1 MRWSNRPRDRVVFSM
16 HLPGNPPAYSLRMI
30 VMSRKNITILAC
42 GLLICLGSPVS
53 AQTGVNGLVSPVEAR
68 RYGLEPSWFTRVEL
82 DQARGRIHKL
92 RYFVSATN
100 RRTLYEVAY
109 GESRRMFSERDLDRF
124 GQPMGPE
131 GAQRAANEFA
141 SRLRR
146 MEIESEIKT
155 HEVPEITLYVTTD
168 RSLVQ
173 AIDAETG
180 RTLWATTV
188 GRRDF
193 PTEGPG
199 VNEKYVAVINGTSL
213 YLLTRDTGQIVWVRT
228 TRGVPAAC
236 PAVSDRFVVVPTWT
250 GDVELYELEEPRKLP
265 NMFKSNGRSM
275 VRPTVTPN
283 SIIWPTDRGMLYVAS
298 SQRHTIRFRLEA
310 KDAIVASASVFTPNR
325 IFVASIDGYVY
336 SLLENVH
343 SELWRFSTG
352 RSISTTPVP
361 TGDSLYV
368 VTDDMNLYCLD
379 QETGALK
386 WVAPNFQRFISASP
400 DRVYG
405 IGVTERLEIV
415 DANTGGRIASMNLG
429 NLDLFYPNYQSDR
442 IIVGTRTGIL
452 QSLHEIGREIPAL
465 HVDLAE
471 LRPEVAR
478 PEAPE
483 VDDPAAPKKPVPK
496 PTADDRD
503 PFDDATDPFGGDT
516 DPFGGAADP
525 FGGGRKQPADPF
537 GGGAAGGADPFGG
550 GVPDPFGGG
559 AADPFGGGDDPFR

>member
-1 MRWSNRPRDRVVFSM
+1 M
-16 HLPGNPPAYSLRMI
+16 SL
-30 VMSRKNITILAC
+30 KNITVLAC
-42 GLLICLGSPVS
+42 GLLVCLGSS
-53 AQTGVNGLVSPVEAR
+53 LLAQTSANGLVSPVEAR

-82 DQARGRIHKL
+82 DQARGRILNL

-109 GESRRMFSERDLDRF
+109 GDSRRMFSERDLDRL
-124 GQPMGPE
+124 GEPMGPE

-146 MEIESEIKT
+146 LEIESEIKS

-180 RTLWATTV
+180 RMLWATTV

-236 PAVSDRFVVVPTWT
+236 PAVSDRFAVVPTWT

-265 NMFKSNGRSM
+265 NSFKSNGRSM

-283 SIIWPTDRGMLYVAS
+283 SIIWPTDRGMMYVAS

-310 KDAIVASASVFTPNR
+310 RDAITAPASVFAPSR
-325 IFVASIDGYVY
+325 IFVASVDGYVY
-336 SLLENVH
+336 CMAENIH
-343 SELWRFSTG
+343 SEIWRFSTG
-352 RSISTTPVP
+352 QSITTTPVP
-361 TGDSLYV
+361 TGESLYV
-368 VTDDMNLYCLD
+368 VTDEMNLYCLD
-379 QETGALK
+379 QETGSLK
-386 WVAPNFQRFISASP
+386 WVAPFFKQFIAASP
-400 DRVYG
+400 NRIYG
-405 IGVTERLEIV
+405 IGATDRLEILDV
-415 DANTGGRIASMNLG
+415 NTGGRIASMNAG
-429 NLDLFYPNYQSDR
+429 NLDVFYPNHQSDR

-471 LRPEVAR
+471 RRPETPHPDAR
-478 PEAPE
+478 QEE
-483 VDDPAAPKKPVPK
+483 DPQTPTKPSPK
-496 PTADDRD
+496 PPADDRD
-503 PFDDATDPFGGDT
+503 PFDDATDPFGGAADPFDDAA

-525 FGGGRKQPADPF
+525 FGGGQGQAADPF
-537 GGGAAGGADPFGG
+537 GGGA
-550 GVPDPFGGG
+550 GG

>member
-1 MRWSNRPRDRVVFSM
+1 MRWSNRSTERVLFSLR
-16 HLPGNPPAYSLRMI
+16 LPGNLPAHSLRMI
-30 VMSRKNITILAC
+30 VMSRKNITIVAC
-42 GLLICLGSPVS
+42 GLLVCMGASVA
-53 AQTGVNGLVSPVEAR
+53 AQSRVNGLVSPVEAR

-82 DQARGRIHKL
+82 DQARGRINNL
-92 RYFVSATN
+92 RYYVSATN
-100 RRTLYEVAY
+100 GRTLFEVSY
-109 GESRRMFSERDLDRF
+109 GDSRRMFSERDLDRF
-124 GQPMGPE
+124 GEPLGPD
-131 GAQRAANEFA
+131 GAKRAAEEFA
-141 SRLRR
+141 AQLRR
-146 MEIESEIKT
+146 LEIESEIKS

-193 PTEGPG
+193 PMDGPG

-228 TRGVPAAC
+228 TRGVPAAG

-275 VRPTVTPN
+275 LRPTVTPN

-310 KDAIVASASVFTPNR
+310 KDTIAAPASVFSPNQV
-325 IFVASIDGYVY
+325 FVASVDGYVY
-336 SLLENVH
+336 ALQENVH
-343 SELWRFSTG
+343 SERWRFSTG
-352 RSISTTPVP
+352 LSITTTPIP
-361 TGDSLYV
+361 TGESLYV
-368 VTDDMNLYCLD
+368 VTDNMNLYCLD

-386 WVAPNFQRFISASP
+386 WVAPSFRQFIAASP

-405 IGVTERLEIV
+405 IGVTERLEIL

-429 NLDLFYPNYQSDR
+429 NLDVFYQNDQSDR

-471 LRPEVAR
+471 RRPEVER
-478 PEAPE
+478 PEVPE
-483 VDDPAAPKKPVPK
+483 VDDSETPTKPSPK
-496 PTADDRD
+496 PRVDDRD

-516 DPFGGAADP
+516 DPFGGGADP
-525 FGGGRKQPADPF
+525 FGGGQDQPEDPF
-537 GGGAAGGADPFGG
+537 GGGADPFGG
-550 GVPDPFGGG
+550 
-559 AADPFGGGDDPFR
+559 DDPF

>member
-1 MRWSNRPRDRVVFSM
+1 MERVVFSLR
-16 HLPGNPPAYSLRMI
+16 LPGNPPAHSLRMI
-30 VMSRKNITILAC
+30 VMSLKNITILAS
-42 GLLICLGSPVS
+42 GLLVCLGSPLM
-53 AQTGVNGLVSPVEAR
+53 AQSGANGLVSPIEAR
-68 RYGLEPSWFTRVEL
+68 RHGLEPSWFTRVEL
-82 DQARGRIHKL
+82 DQARGRIHNL

-100 RRTLYEVAY
+100 QRTLYEVAY
-109 GESRRMFSERDLDRF
+109 GESRRVFSERDLDRF
-124 GQPMGPE
+124 GEPMGPE
-131 GAQRAANEFA
+131 GAERAANDFA
-141 SRLRR
+141 SQLKRL
-146 MEIESEIKT
+146 EIESEIQS

-199 VNEKYVAVINGTSL
+199 VNEEYVAVINGTSL

-236 PAVSDRFVVVPTWT
+236 PAVSDRFAIVPTWT
-250 GDVELYELEEPRKLP
+250 GDIELYELEEPRKLP

-310 KDAIVASASVFTPNR
+310 KDAITAPASVFAPNR
-325 IFVASIDGYVY
+325 IFTASVDGYVY
-336 SLLENVH
+336 CVAENVH
-343 SELWRFSTG
+343 SEIWRFSTG
-352 RSISTTPVP
+352 QSITTTPVP
-361 TGDSLYV
+361 TGESLYV

-386 WVAPNFQRFISASP
+386 WVAPFFKRFIAASP
-400 DRVYG
+400 DRIYG
-405 IGVTERLEIV
+405 IGVTDRLEIL
-415 DANTGGRIASMNLG
+415 DLNTGSRIASMNAG
-429 NLDLFYPNYQSDR
+429 NLDVFYPNHQSDR

-452 QSLHEIGREIPAL
+452 QSLHEIGRNIPAL

-471 LRPEVAR
+471 RRPETTRADE
-478 PEAPE
+478 PQEG
-483 VDDPAAPKKPVPK
+483 DPATPAKPSPK
-496 PTADDRD
+496 PPGDTPD
-503 PFDDATDPFGGDT
+503 PFGDATDPFGD
-516 DPFGGAADP
+516 AADP
-525 FGGGRKQPADPF
+525 FGDAADPSGDAADPSGGGQGQAADPF
-537 GGGAAGGADPFGG
+537 GDDA
-550 GVPDPFGGG
+550 GG